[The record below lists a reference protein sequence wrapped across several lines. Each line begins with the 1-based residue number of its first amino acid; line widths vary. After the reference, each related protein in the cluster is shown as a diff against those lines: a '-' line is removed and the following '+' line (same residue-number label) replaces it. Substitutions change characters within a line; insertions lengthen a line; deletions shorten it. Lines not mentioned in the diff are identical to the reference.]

1 MNDQK
6 PWYLSKTIWG
16 ALVSVTA
23 TVATMAG
30 VPVDSGSQ
38 AVLTESILQ
47 TVSAVAAIVA
57 IVGRVGASSRIT

>member
-16 ALVSVTA
+16 ALVSVSA
-23 TVATMAG
+23 TVAMMAG
-30 VPVDSGSQ
+30 MPVDAGSQ

-47 TVSAVAAIVA
+47 TISAVAAIVA
-57 IVGRVGASSRIT
+57 IVGRVGANSRIG